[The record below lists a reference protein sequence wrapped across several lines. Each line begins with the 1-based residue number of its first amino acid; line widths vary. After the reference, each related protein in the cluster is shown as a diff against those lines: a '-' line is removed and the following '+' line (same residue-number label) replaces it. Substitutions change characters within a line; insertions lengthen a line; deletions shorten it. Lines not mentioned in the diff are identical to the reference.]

1 MLTKIGLVITG
12 IGLAM
17 FAMARV
23 ENVARHRGFSE
34 SQAWAQESGEQADDA
49 VSQDDDAASQADAAS
64 QDDGDGQDT
73 SGCKDG
79 PAGGLYSGTV
89 MDNNMGAGTIEGAFF
104 QCRGKLTGNWQ
115 DTFVHPAFFSG
126 TIKSNGAISAFLKF
140 HLFSKCGYIFHG
152 VFEHGNE
159 IAGSYKLSGCKG
171 MAADGGTFHM
181 SK

>member
-1 MLTKIGLVITG
+1 MLAKIGLVITG

-23 ENVARHRGFSE
+23 ENVARQRGFSE
-34 SQAWAQESGEQADDA
+34 STVWAQESDGQADDA
-49 VSQDDDAASQADAAS
+49 VSHDDNASQADAS

-73 SGCKDG
+73 RGCKAG

-89 MDNNMGAGTIEGAFF
+89 MDNNKGAGMIEGAFF

-115 DTFVHPAFFSG
+115 DTFVLPAFFNG
-126 TIKSNGAISAFLKF
+126 TIKSNGAIKATMRF

-152 VFEHGNE
+152 VFENGNE

-171 MAADGGTFHM
+171 MAADGGTFQM
-181 SK
+181 FK

>member
-1 MLTKIGLVITG
+1 MLAKIGCVITCV
-12 IGLAM
+12 GLAM
-17 FAMARV
+17 FAIARV

-34 SQAWAQESGEQADDA
+34 SAAWAQDSDDQSNDA
-49 VSQDDDAASQADAAS
+49 VSQDDAVSQPDTAP

-73 SGCKDG
+73 RGCKDG

-89 MDNNMGAGTIEGAFF
+89 MDNNMGAGTISGAFF

-115 DTFVHPAFFSG
+115 DSFVHPAFFSG
-126 TIKSNGAISAFLKF
+126 TIKSNGAIKATMRF
-140 HLFSKCGYIFHG
+140 HLFSKCGYLFHG

-159 IAGSYKLSGCKG
+159 ISGSYKLSGCKG
-171 MAADGGTFHM
+171 MAADGGTFDM

>member
-1 MLTKIGLVITG
+1 MLAKIGLVITG
-12 IGLAM
+12 VVLAM

-34 SQAWAQESGEQADDA
+34 SAAWAQEADDQAADA
-49 VSQDDDAASQADAAS
+49 VSPDDDASP
-64 QDDGDGQDT
+64 DT
-73 SGCKDG
+73 RGCKDG

-115 DTFVHPAFFSG
+115 DTFVPPAFFSG
-126 TIKSNGAISAFLKF
+126 TIKSNGAIKATMRF
-140 HLFSKCGYIFHG
+140 HLFSKCGYLFHG
-152 VFEHGNE
+152 VFENGNE
-159 IAGSYKLSGCKG
+159 ISGSYTLSGCKG

-181 SK
+181 MK